1 MKEASQ
7 GLKKLHDLNIVHLD
21 IKPSNIL
28 VSKTGII
35 KIGDLGLARK
45 LKDIVP
51 GEIPEGDYRYLSK
64 ELLCQN

>member
-1 MKEASQ
+1 MIETSQ
-7 GLKKLHDLNIVHLD
+7 GLKTLHDLNIVHLD

-51 GEIPEGDYRYLSK
+51 GEIPEGD
-64 ELLCQN
+64 